1 MKKTQKN
8 SNTKTLQPV
17 STVKKTQRKDNLQT
31 QVIPN
36 FFNNSELFEIEKI
49 FRQNSDTEIRIE
61 KMGVELGNEQGKTHS
76 EARAHYWYPGPS
88 SQAKIIK
95 ILSDKLSQHFSREIV
110 CMDWHIL
117 NSFQPYDIHA
127 DGYDL
132 NNVATHLPE
141 SWEYAYT
148 FLIPLDTYDTS
159 TIIFEQ
165 ESYTYKGGQHWFSH
179 DKPEIL
185 DSIDDATYE
194 KYFTHCDREIVK
206 HLSIETIYN
215 WEKGGL
221 LAVSRHALHA
231 SDNYLDNYILEK
243 RALVGWSIKPK
254 LVPEQEAICKFNT
267 VDEYTIECRK
277 LNRLP
282 WSSSAYQFSIQ
293 KNDTTGTF
301 PVWFAHATL
310 ISLLHKTEFKT
321 VLDIGCGEGLV
332 SNIFKYLNKKI
343 TTIEPGES
351 KPRLPEFDPIKID
364 YKDDYLNIDFKEKFD
379 VIWCSH
385 VLEHIRNPAMFLD
398 KIFNDLNEGGTLAL
412 TVPYN
417 DGGHPESI
425 VDSHINKF
433 TIGTLLYNLICS
445 GFDCKEINI
454 VVEQNELSVILKKV
468 SNDILPS
475 VTSRSFSEIVK
486 FLPDIQLQH
495 TYRDD
500 NTLLSFRIESE
511 SINWVYPTTG

>member
-8 SNTKTLQPV
+8 SNTKTQPIAK
-17 STVKKTQRKDNLQT
+17 VKKIQRKDNLQT

-49 FRQNSDTEIRIE
+49 FRQHSDTIIQIE
-61 KMGVELGNEQGKTHS
+61 KMGVELGNEQGRTHS
-76 EARAHYWYPGPS
+76 EARAHYWYPGPN
-88 SQAKIIK
+88 SQGKISK
-95 ILSDKLSQHFSREIV
+95 ILSDKLSQYFSREIV
-110 CMDWHIL
+110 CVDWHIL

-132 NNVATHLPE
+132 NNTGTHLAE
-141 SWEYAYT
+141 GWEYAYT
-148 FLIPLDTYDTS
+148 FLIPLDTYDTN
-159 TIIFEQ
+159 TIIFDQ
-165 ESYTYKGGQHWFSH
+165 ESYTVKGGHNWLKY

-185 DSIDDATYE
+185 NEIDDATYE
-194 KYFTHCDREIVK
+194 KYLTHCDREIVR

-221 LAVSRHALHA
+221 LAASRHALHA
-231 SDNYLDNYILEK
+231 SDNYLNNYILEK

-254 LVPEQEAICKFNT
+254 LIPEQEASYKFNT
-267 VDEYTIECRK
+267 FEGYAIECRK
-277 LNRLP
+277 LNNLP
-282 WSSSAYQFSIQ
+282 WSGSAYQFSIQ
-293 KNDTTGTF
+293 KNDETVNF
-301 PVWFAHATL
+301 PVWFSHATL
-310 ISLLHKTEFKT
+310 VGLLHKTEFKT

-332 SNIFKYLNKKI
+332 SNIFKSLNKEV

-351 KPRLPEFDPIKID
+351 KPRLPEFNPIKID
-364 YKDDYLNIDFKEKFD
+364 YKDDYLNIDFKQKFD

-398 KIFNDLNEGGTLAL
+398 KIFSDLNEGGTLAL

-417 DGGHPESI
+417 DGGHHEAV

-433 TIGTLLYNLICS
+433 TIGTMLYNLICS
-445 GFDCKEINI
+445 GFNCKSINI
-454 VVEQNELSVILKKV
+454 VVNHHELSVVLRKV
-468 SNDILPS
+468 SNGILPS
-475 VTSRSFSEIVK
+475 ATSRSFSEIVN
-486 FLPDIQLQH
+486 FFPETQIQH

-500 NTLLSFRIESE
+500 KTLLAFRIEGE

>member
-1 MKKTQKN
+1 LKKTQKN
-8 SNTKTLQPV
+8 SNTKTEPV
-17 STVKKTQRKDNLQT
+17 AKVKKIQRKDNLQT

-49 FRQNSDTEIRIE
+49 FRKNSDTEIRIE
-61 KMGVELGNEQGKTHS
+61 KMGIELGNDQGRTS
-76 EARAHYWYPGPS
+76 AEARAHYWYPGPS
-88 SQAKIIK
+88 SQGTISK
-95 ILSDKLSQHFSREIV
+95 ILSDKLSHYFSREIV
-110 CMDWHIL
+110 CIDWHIL

-132 NNVATHLPE
+132 NNVGTHLPE
-141 SWEYAYT
+141 GWEYAYT

-165 ESYTYKGGQHWFSH
+165 ESYTHKGGQAWFSH
-179 DKPEIL
+179 DNPELL

-221 LAVSRHALHA
+221 LAASRHALHA
-231 SDNYLDNYILEK
+231 SDNYLNNYILEK

-254 LVPEQEAICKFNT
+254 LIPEQEAIYKFNT
-267 VDEYTIECRK
+267 FDEYAIECRR

-282 WSSSAYQFSIQ
+282 WSSNAYQFSIQ
-293 KNDTTGTF
+293 KNDITSTF
-301 PVWFAHATL
+301 PIWFSHATL
-310 ISLLHKTEFKT
+310 LGLLHKTQFKT

-332 SNIFKYLNKKI
+332 TNIFKSLNKKV

-351 KPRLPEFDPIKID
+351 KPRLPEFDPINID
-364 YKDDYLNIDFKEKFD
+364 YKDDYLNINFKEKFD

-385 VLEHIRNPAMFLD
+385 VLEHIRNPATFLD

-417 DGGHPESI
+417 DGGHHESI

-468 SNDILPS
+468 SNGILPS

-486 FLPDIQLQH
+486 FFPDTQLQH

-500 NTLLSFRIESE
+500 NTLLAFRIEGE
-511 SINWVYPTTG
+511 SINWEFPTTG